1 MRPGTMIGS
10 VLFACSENALRSPM
24 AEAIAKRHFGARI
37 YIDSVGVREG
47 AIDPFAIE
55 VLAEIGI
62 DASGHV
68 AKRMDDL
75 LDTSFDLI
83 VSLSPEAHHRSI
95 ELTRS
100 SAAEVEYWNTVDPS
114 LVEGNRDTRLDAYRA
129 LRDMLAARIRDRLGR
144 DDAPGASPHDP
155 CR

>member
-1 MRPGTMIGS
+1 MIGS

-24 AEAIAKRHFGARI
+24 AEAIAKRYFGDRI
-37 YIDSVGVREG
+37 YVDSVGVRAGEVD
-47 AIDPFAIE
+47 AFMVE

-62 DASGHV
+62 DASRHV

-95 ELTRS
+95 ELTRT
-100 SAAEVEYWNTVDPS
+100 SAAEVEYWNTPDPS
-114 LVEGNRDTRLDAYRA
+114 LIEGNRDTRLDGYRT
-129 LRDMLAARIRDRLGR
+129 LRDSLVARIHERLAQG
-144 DDAPGASPHDP
+144 DDPIP
-155 CR
+155 

>member
-1 MRPGTMIGS
+1 MIGS

-24 AEAIAKRHFGARI
+24 AEAIAKHHFGSRL
-37 YIDSVGVREG
+37 YVDSVGVREG
-47 AIDPFAIE
+47 EIDPFVVE
-55 VLAEIGI
+55 VLSEIGI
-62 DASGHV
+62 DASRHV

-95 ELTRS
+95 ELTRT

-114 LVEGNRDTRLDAYRA
+114 LVDGNRETRLDAYRG
-129 LRDMLAARIRDRLGR
+129 LRDWLTRRIRERLAR
-144 DDAPGASPHDP
+144 DDEPPP
-155 CR
+155 

>member
-1 MRPGTMIGS
+1 MIAS

-24 AEAIAKRHFGARI
+24 AEAIAKHYFGNRI
-37 YIDSVGVREG
+37 YFDSVGVREG
-47 AIDPFAIE
+47 EIDPFVVE

-62 DASGHV
+62 DASRHV
-68 AKRMDDL
+68 AKRMDHL

-95 ELTRS
+95 ELTRT

-114 LVEGNRDTRLDAYRA
+114 LIDGNRDMRLDGYRA
-129 LRDMLAARIRDRLGR
+129 LRDSLIARIHERLAQG
-144 DDAPGASPHDP
+144 DDPFP
-155 CR
+155 

>member
-1 MRPGTMIGS
+1 MRPGRAGTIAIGS

-24 AEAIAKRHFGARI
+24 AEAIAKHHFGARI
-37 YIDSVGVREG
+37 YVDSVGVREG
-47 AIDPFAIE
+47 PIDPFAVE

-62 DASGHV
+62 DASRHV

-95 ELTRS
+95 ELTRT
-100 SAAEVEYWNTVDPS
+100 SAAEVEYWNTADPS
-114 LVEGNRDTRLDAYRA
+114 LVDGNRDMRLDAYRA
-129 LRDMLAARIRDRLGR
+129 LRDSLTARIRERL
-144 DDAPGASPHDP
+144 APEEEPPG
-155 CR
+155 

>member
-1 MRPGTMIGS
+1 MIGS

-24 AEAIAKRHFGARI
+24 AEAIAKHHFGGRI

-47 AIDPFAIE
+47 EIDPFAVE

-62 DASGHV
+62 DASRHV
-68 AKRMDDL
+68 PKRMDDL

-95 ELTRS
+95 ELTRT
-100 SAAEVEYWNTVDPS
+100 SAAEVEYWNTLDPS

-129 LRDMLAARIRDRLGR
+129 LRDFLTERIGARLGE
-144 DDAPGASPHDP
+144 DASLS
-155 CR
+155 

>member
-1 MRPGTMIGS
+1 MIGS

-24 AEAIAKRHFGARI
+24 AEAIAKHHFGSRI
-37 YIDSVGVREG
+37 YVDSVGVREG
-47 AIDPFAIE
+47 EIDPFAVE

-62 DASGHV
+62 DASRHI

-83 VSLSPEAHHRSI
+83 VSLSPEAHHRSV

-100 SAAEVEYWNTVDPS
+100 SAAEVEYWNTLDPTI
-114 LVEGNRDTRLDAYRA
+114 VQGNRETRIDAYRA
-129 LRDMLAARIRDRLGR
+129 LRDGLTRKITGR
-144 DDAPGASPHDP
+144 FSAGPPP
-155 CR
+155 VV